1 MSTNSKDSTNKSDD
15 DVAAKNKD
23 LQNLRNEVG
32 IVKKY
37 INAKKVEDDKTKAD
51 VESAKKYIKNKTD
64 KEVKEAYESNR
75 LSKKIKGLGGLEGL
89 NLGLGQQSFKT
100 KS

>member
-1 MSTNSKDSTNKSDD
+1 MAKETNSKEKTDKKDE

-23 LQNLRNEVG
+23 LQDLKGEVG

-37 INAKKVEDDKTKAD
+37 ITTKNAK
-51 VESAKKYIKNKTD
+51 
-64 KEVKEAYESNR
+64 EAEENYQKNR
-75 LSKKIKGLGGLEGL
+75 LSKKIIGLGGLASL
-89 NLGLGQQSFKT
+89 SPGLGKQSFKT